1 MVCGFS
7 QSFVDYLF
15 ICRILIQYS
24 RRRQWQPTPVL
35 LPGKSHG
42 WRSLVGCSPWG
53 CEESGD
59 WATSLSLFTFILVY
73 CESKALV
80 CQGSNRF
87 FLEFSCFLLI
97 QPTLAIWYLTPLHFL
112 NPAWTSGSSW
122 FMYCWSLAWRIMSN
136 TLLAW
141 SVMTSSGRSMG
152 QYDSRENPV
161 DQMHVC
167 SGTHPQCEVKTFDKG
182 CTSWNQDCWEKYQ

>member
-53 CEESGD
+53 CEESDD
-59 WATSLSLFTFILVY
+59 WATSLSLFTFTHWRRKWQPTPVFLPGESQGWGSLWAAVYGIAHSRTQLKRLSSSSSSSRYLKLVFHR
-73 CESKALV
+73 LV
-80 CQGSNRF
+80 LCWFNLLSPLADELHLFPCLPLIPQF
-87 FLEFSCFLLI
+87 FLWKI
-97 QPTLAIWYLTPLHFL
+97 YYLVT
-112 NPAWTSGSSW
+112 
-122 FMYCWSLAWRIMSN
+122 I
-136 TLLAW
+136 
-141 SVMTSSGRSMG
+141 
-152 QYDSRENPV
+152 
-161 DQMHVC
+161 
-167 SGTHPQCEVKTFDKG
+167 
-182 CTSWNQDCWEKYQ
+182 

>member
-59 WATSLSLFTFILVY
+59 WATSLSLFTFTHWRR
-73 CESKALV
+73 KW
-80 CQGSNRF
+80 QH
-87 FLEFSCFLLI
+87 
-97 QPTLAIWYLTPLHFL
+97 TPLFL
-112 NPAWTSGSSW
+112 PGESQGWEPGGPPSVGSHRVGHDWCDLGAGTGSKPQSFCLGKERGCRSQGKIQDRSIASAHDSW
-122 FMYCWSLAWRIMSN
+122 VQR
-136 TLLAW
+136 
-141 SVMTSSGRSMG
+141 GRG
-152 QYDSRENPV
+152 APPRPGWVYFWAAHQ
-161 DQMHVC
+161 
-167 SGTHPQCEVKTFDKG
+167 
-182 CTSWNQDCWEKYQ
+182 